1 VVVAVEDWMQHQY
14 LSLVIDEQC
23 LLKDSQEG
31 RIWLEVYEEE
41 LICYC
46 SKVMLGVDEID
57 AVEEE
62 GEGEPRK
69 TDVPIQH

>member
-1 VVVAVEDWMQHQY
+1 M
-14 LSLVIDEQC
+14 IDEQC

-31 RIWLEVYEEE
+31 RTWLEVYEEE

-62 GEGEPRK
+62 GEGEPRR

>member
-23 LLKDSQEG
+23 LLKDSQAG

-62 GEGEPRK
+62 GEGEPRR

>member
-1 VVVAVEDWMQHQY
+1 MVVAVEDWMQHQY

-62 GEGEPRK
+62 GEGEPRR

>member
-1 VVVAVEDWMQHQY
+1 MEDWMQHQY

-62 GEGEPRK
+62 GEEEPRR

>member
-1 VVVAVEDWMQHQY
+1 VVVAVEDWMQHQH

-62 GEGEPRK
+62 GEGEPRR

>member
-1 VVVAVEDWMQHQY
+1 MVEDWMQHQY
-14 LSLVIDEQC
+14 LSLVIDEQR

-46 SKVMLGVDEID
+46 SKIMLGVDEID

>member
-1 VVVAVEDWMQHQY
+1 MVVAVEDWIQHRH
-14 LSLVIDEQC
+14 LSLVIDEQR

-31 RIWLEVYEEE
+31 RTWLEAHEEE

-62 GEGEPRK
+62 GEGEPRR

>member
-1 VVVAVEDWMQHQY
+1 MSIIIRIHRR
-14 LSLVIDEQC
+14 
-23 LLKDSQEG
+23 G
-31 RIWLEVYEEE
+31 RTWLEVYEEE

-62 GEGEPRK
+62 GEGEPRR

>member
-1 VVVAVEDWMQHQY
+1 MVVAVEDWMQHQY

-31 RIWLEVYEEE
+31 RIW

>member
-1 VVVAVEDWMQHQY
+1 VVVVVEDWMQHQY